1 MSLNDTNSN
10 GYVVGNISSS
20 LLSFVIITH
29 KKDIINMKT
38 MFSGGSFDLPLFR
51 LISRDQ
57 LIQATSSKASLLSFV
72 NTLGFDFDNIDD
84 LIETITSVEKYS
96 IYSNSQTNMSIND
109 IQKEMLKAFD
119 DNSIFYFMLMEEGLT
134 SFVAFTDNIRPID

>member
-1 MSLNDTNSN
+1 
-10 GYVVGNISSS
+10 
-20 LLSFVIITH
+20 
-29 KKDIINMKT
+29 MKT

-84 LIETITSVEKYS
+84 LIESITSVEKYS

-109 IQKEMLKAFD
+109 IQKEMLTAFD
-119 DNSIFYFMLMEEGLT
+119 DNSIFYFMSMEEGLT
-134 SFVAFTDNIRPID
+134 SFVAFTNNIRPID

>member
-1 MSLNDTNSN
+1 
-10 GYVVGNISSS
+10 
-20 LLSFVIITH
+20 
-29 KKDIINMKT
+29 MKT

-72 NTLGFDFDNIDD
+72 NTLGFDFDNIDY
-84 LIETITSVEKYS
+84 LIEAITSVEKYS

>member
-1 MSLNDTNSN
+1 
-10 GYVVGNISSS
+10 
-20 LLSFVIITH
+20 
-29 KKDIINMKT
+29 MKT
-38 MFSGGSFDLPLFR
+38 MFAGGSFDSPLFK
-51 LISRDQ
+51 LISRNK

-84 LIETITSVEKYS
+84 LIEAITAVEEYS
-96 IYSNSQTNMSIND
+96 LYSNMTMND

-134 SFVAFTDNIRPID
+134 SFVAFTDNIRTLD

>member
-1 MSLNDTNSN
+1 
-10 GYVVGNISSS
+10 
-20 LLSFVIITH
+20 
-29 KKDIINMKT
+29 MKT
-38 MFSGGSFDLPLFR
+38 MFAGGSFDLPLFR
-51 LISRDQ
+51 LISKDQ

-84 LIETITSVEKYS
+84 LIEAITSVEKYS
-96 IYSNSQTNMSIND
+96 IYSNMTMND

-134 SFVAFTDNIRPID
+134 SFVAFTDKCWQQ